1 MVNANVSG
9 HFWIGDMTFKSVD
22 SYRDFALTVR
32 RGYRYARTPDQQE
45 FLKSLAATSH
55 SRSLTMKAGYVLWR
69 AQLGHDW
76 RKIEQE
82 GIDDEEP
89 TAFPTVRMK
98 PIAEK
103 AADGRVNPKGI
114 PCLYLATKKDTAAL
128 EVRPLIGSYVSIAQ
142 FQIVKDLKIVN
153 CSAREIG
160 DLAFLD
166 KNLSQDDI
174 EKVVW
179 SAINR
184 ACSEPVER
192 SDESLDY
199 VPTQIIAETFRL
211 NGFDGIAYKSSY
223 GEDGFNVA
231 LFDLAAADL
240 INRCLYRIK
249 NMSVELSEQENP
261 YFVKSHYEMRD
272 TPSPPNTD

>member
-1 MVNANVSG
+1 
-9 HFWIGDMTFKSVD
+9 MTFKSVD
-22 SYRDFALTVR
+22 SYRDFARVVR
-32 RGYRYARTPDQQE
+32 RDYRFARAPDQE
-45 FLKSLAATSH
+45 GFLRVLAATSH
-55 SRSLTMKAGYVLWR
+55 SRSLTMKAGHILWR
-69 AQLGHDW
+69 AQLGHCW
-76 RKIEQE
+76 RKVEQE

-89 TAFPTVRMK
+89 TAFPTERMK
-98 PIAEK
+98 PTPEK

-142 FQIVKDLKIVN
+142 FEIVKDLKIVN

-166 KNLSQDDI
+166 KNLSQDGI

-184 ACSEPVER
+184 AFSEPVGR

-199 VPTQIIAETFRL
+199 VPTQIIAETFKL

-231 LFDLAAADL
+231 LFDLAGADL
-240 INRCLYRIK
+240 INRCLHRIK

-261 YFVKSHYEMRD
+261 YFVKRHYEQRGA
-272 TPSPPNTD
+272 PSPPRAD